1 MKNLRTHLEK
11 IYFVLFLS
19 PVKSMWELS
28 LCDEL
33 PHEGEREKGYVCKK
47 VERPVQP
54 RTISGERK
62 K

>member
-1 MKNLRTHLEK
+1 
-11 IYFVLFLS
+11 
-19 PVKSMWELS
+19 MWELS

-33 PHEGEREKGYVCKK
+33 PHEGEREKGYVCEK

-62 K
+62 KITQNSLS